1 VPDALARHCL
11 SGSGGHC
18 LAVVFVSHSLSGIW
32 AAVQAGLGITLRTR
46 VGMPGNLRVAG
57 GILPSPGNL
66 GIMLAQGQGRECGR
80 YRCAGEAGATD
91 GSGVVE
97 REIRCFLHVGQLI

>member
-1 VPDALARHCL
+1 LKPVPDALARHRL

-46 VGMPGNLRVAG
+46 VGCQVIFA
-57 GILPSPGNL
+57 
-66 GIMLAQGQGRECGR
+66 
-80 YRCAGEAGATD
+80 
-91 GSGVVE
+91 
-97 REIRCFLHVGQLI
+97 